1 MCDAV
6 PSCQMRVSYFFSSS
20 LFVNLNFFQRVSGD
34 ATQLLTDKNYVTIPM
49 ITTDETQ
56 KKTIPTGNKKIKKN
70 TFGWK
75 HTALFTP
82 GELKGLINHVKVVGN
97 RPFWVVKRGALIKT
111 FQRIRSETSSAFR

>member
-49 ITTDETQ
+49 ITTNETQ
-56 KKTIPTGNKKIKKN
+56 KKTIPTGNKKNKKKHLRMETHRIVHTWGIKR
-70 TFGWK
+70 
-75 HTALFTP
+75 AYQP
-82 GELKGLINHVKVVGN
+82 REA
-97 RPFWVVKRGALIKT
+97 RR
-111 FQRIRSETSSAFR
+111 E